1 MHDLERNNC
10 NIISLVCLHM
20 FFGVVTQNVVIDMSQ
35 NVFCMT
41 LINIQMSDDINLE
54 AKEND
59 EHTREDDKKGSKI
72 LLCLSPINKSKW
84 SYVNRDKK
92 SAKLSN
98 NKKWT
103 SKNKNIQCKIVNS
116 SKRRRRGTHFGSCAS

>member
-1 MHDLERNNC
+1 
-10 NIISLVCLHM
+10 M

-72 LLCLSPINKSKW
+72 LLCLSPINKSK
-84 SYVNRDKK
+84 
-92 SAKLSN
+92 
-98 NKKWT
+98 
-103 SKNKNIQCKIVNS
+103 
-116 SKRRRRGTHFGSCAS
+116 